1 MNLIEVILAQGST
14 LKAWAEFFV
23 SRSRALSFADLPSF
37 RIPMAKLSLSVLSAA
52 TALLASHLASAQTL
66 PQVSVTGKATEAVP
80 SLSGFNDPPAKL
92 PMQALSL
99 SAERLDDLGITQL
112 SGITKL
118 DASVSDAYNAV
129 GYWSQLKVR
138 GFDLDNRFNLRRD
151 GLPIS
156 GETALSLVNK
166 SGIEVLKGSSGMQA
180 GTSSPAGLVNFVVK
194 RPLADDSTALMLEAI
209 QGGTVQASLDH
220 SQRFGAHREFG
231 VRVNLAAAHLDPQLR
246 NSQGRSHTAA
256 LATDWRVSADTL
268 VEAEIEINRQSQPS
282 QDGFSLLGNT
292 LPDAHSIDPR
302 LNLNN
307 QPWTLPVVF
316 DNTHASLRVQHQLSG
331 GWRAQAHL
339 GIQRLRTDDRN
350 AFAFGLDCNENSTF
364 DGAYYCDRFGPDGRF
379 DLYDFRSEN
388 EHRDT
393 TSLDVS
399 ASGPMQL
406 AGLRH
411 DVTVGGLTSQFKS
424 RFQRQAYNITG
435 IGNID
440 GSVVTSPSPGL
451 TGENTH
457 RDERSNELYLRDRVA
472 LTQDTSAWL
481 GLRHTRLHRESV
493 RTDGS
498 RATDYSQSVT
508 TPWLALSHA
517 IANDWLVYASWG
529 QGVESEV
536 APNRTRYKNRGQA
549 LPALKSRQTEIGLK
563 TGTQRVEGSLTVFDI
578 RRPAWRD
585 IGTCDADNSCERRAD
600 GFARHRGVEASADL
614 KWSGGGLFASAMR
627 LHARNEGSTVASL
640 NGLTPANVPQT
651 TIKAHVR
658 QDLLPGLQAQLG
670 LRHEGRRF
678 ATPDNSIAVP
688 AWTVAD
694 AGLRYTQ
701 LQGSQTWIW
710 RAAVDN
716 LANKRAWRE
725 SPWQFEHSY
734 LYPLSPRTFRASL
747 EVRL

>member
-1 MNLIEVILAQGST
+1 
-14 LKAWAEFFV
+14 
-23 SRSRALSFADLPSF
+23 
-37 RIPMAKLSLSVLSAA
+37 MARPTLSLIASAA
-52 TALLASHLASAQTL
+52 ALLAASIASAQSL
-66 PQVSVTGKATEAVP
+66 PQVRVTGKATEAVP
-80 SLSGFNDPPAKL
+80 SLSGFNDPPAKV

-99 SAERLDDLGITQL
+99 SAERLDDLGISQL

-129 GYWSQLKVR
+129 GYWSQLKIR

-151 GLPIS
+151 GLPIT

-166 SGIEVLKGSSGMQA
+166 SGIELLKGSSGMQA
-180 GTSSPAGLVNFVVK
+180 GTSSPAGIVNFVVK
-194 RPLADDSTALMLEAI
+194 RPLADDATALMLEAI
-209 QGGTVQASLDH
+209 QGGSVQASLDH
-220 SQRFGAHREFG
+220 SQRFGANREFG
-231 VRVNLAAAHLDPQLR
+231 VRVNLAVAHLDPELR
-246 NSQGRSHTAA
+246 NSKGRSYTAA
-256 LATDWRVSADTL
+256 LATDWRVSPDTL
-268 VEAEIEINRQSQPS
+268 VEAEIEFNRQSQPS
-282 QDGFSLLGNT
+282 QQGFSLLGDR
-292 LPDAHSIDPR
+292 LPDAKNVDPK

-307 QPWTLPVVF
+307 QPWSLPVVF
-316 DNTHASLRVQHQLSG
+316 DNTHASLRVQHKLSG
-331 GWRAQAHL
+331 DWRVQAAL
-339 GIQRLRTDDRN
+339 GIQRLRTDDRL
-350 AFAFGLDCNENSTF
+350 AYAFGCSAVEDYSRFCA
-364 DGAYYCDRFGPDGRF
+364 DGSY

-393 TSLDVS
+393 TALDVS
-399 ASGPMQL
+399 ASGPVQL

-411 DVTVGGLTSQFKS
+411 DVTVGGLSSQFKS
-424 RFQRQAYNITG
+424 RFQRQAYNWAGTG
-435 IGNID
+435 NVD
-440 GSVVTSPSPGL
+440 GSAVTTAQPDL
-451 TGENTH
+451 TDENTN

-472 LTQDTSAWL
+472 LSADTSAWL

-508 TPWLALSHA
+508 TPWVALSHA
-517 IANDWLVYASWG
+517 IASDWLVYASWG
-529 QGVESEV
+529 QGIESEV
-536 APNRTRYKNRGQA
+536 APNRPRFKNAGQA

-563 TGTQRVEGSLTVFDI
+563 TGTQRVEGSLTAFDI
-578 RRPAWRD
+578 RRPVWRD
-585 IGTCDADNSCERRAD
+585 IGLCSANDSCERVAD

-627 LHARNEGSTVASL
+627 LQARREGSADASL
-640 NGLTPANVPQT
+640 NGQRPANVPQT

-670 LRHEGRRF
+670 LRHEGSRF

-701 LQGSQTWIW
+701 LQGNQTWIW

-716 LANKRAWRE
+716 LANRRAWRE

-734 LYPLSPRTFRASL
+734 LYPLAPRTLRASL
-747 EVRL
+747 EIRL

>member
-1 MNLIEVILAQGST
+1 MANHRISLST
-14 LKAWAEFFV
+14 LAG
-23 SRSRALSFADLPSF
+23 
-37 RIPMAKLSLSVLSAA
+37 AA
-52 TALLASHLASAQTL
+52 ALLASSLASAQTL

-80 SLSGFNDPPAKL
+80 SLSGFSDPPARL

-99 SAERLDDLGITQL
+99 SAERLGELGISQL

-129 GYWSQLKVR
+129 GYWSQLKIR

-151 GLPIS
+151 GLPIT

-180 GTSSPAGLVNFVVK
+180 GTSSPAGIVNFVVK
-194 RPLADDSTALMLEAI
+194 RPLAEDGTTLMLEAI
-209 QGGTVQASLDH
+209 QGGSVQASVDH
-220 SQRFGAHREFG
+220 SQRFGANREFG
-231 VRVNLAAAHLDPQLR
+231 VRVNLAAAHLDPTLR
-246 NSQGRSHTAA
+246 DSQGRSHTAA
-256 LATDWRVSADTL
+256 LATDWRISSDTL
-268 VEAEIEINRQSQPS
+268 VEAEVEFNRQSQPS
-282 QDGFSLLGNT
+282 QQGFSLLGNR
-292 LPDAHSIDPR
+292 LPDAKNVDPN

-307 QPWTLPVVF
+307 QPWSLPVVF
-316 DNTHASLRVQHQLSG
+316 DNTHASLRVQQKLAG
-331 GWRAQAHL
+331 DWRAQAHL
-339 GIQRLRTDDRN
+339 GIQRLRTDDR
-350 AFAFGLDCNENSTF
+350 L
-364 DGAYYCDRFGPDGRF
+364 AYAYGCSDANGDYYADRFCPDGSY

-399 ASGPMQL
+399 ATGPVQL
-406 AGLRH
+406 GGMRH
-411 DVTVGGLTSQFKS
+411 DVTVGGLASQFKS
-424 RFQRQAYNITG
+424 RFQRQAYNYAGT
-435 IGNID
+435 GNID
-440 GSVVTSPSPGL
+440 GSAVTPPQADL
-451 TGENTH
+451 TDENTN
-457 RDERSNELYLRDRVA
+457 RNERSNELYLRDRVA
-472 LTQDTSAWL
+472 LGADTSAWL

-498 RATDYSQSVT
+498 RATDYSQGVT
-508 TPWLALSHA
+508 TPWVALSHA
-517 IANDWLVYASWG
+517 IASDWLVYASWG

-536 APNRTRYKNRGQA
+536 APNRARYKNRGQT

-578 RRPAWRD
+578 RRPVWRD
-585 IGTCDADNSCERRAD
+585 VGSCSANDSCERVAD
-600 GFARHRGVEASADL
+600 GYARHRGIEASADL

-627 LHARNEGSTVASL
+627 LQARRQGSADTNL
-640 NGLTPANVPQT
+640 NGLQPPNVPET
-651 TIKAHVR
+651 TLKAHVR

-670 LRHEGRRF
+670 VRYEGSRF
-678 ATPDNSIAVP
+678 ATPDNSITVP

-694 AGLRYTQ
+694 AGLRYM
-701 LQGSQTWIW
+701 QGVGNQTWIW

-716 LANKRAWRE
+716 LTNRRAWRE

-734 LYPLSPRTFRASL
+734 LYPLAPRTFRTSL

>member
-1 MNLIEVILAQGST
+1 
-14 LKAWAEFFV
+14 
-23 SRSRALSFADLPSF
+23 
-37 RIPMAKLSLSVLSAA
+37 MAKLSLSFLGAA
-52 TALLASHLASAQTL
+52 AALLAAQLASAQTL
-66 PQVSVTGKATEAVP
+66 PQVSVSGKAVETSP
-80 SLSGFNDPPAKL
+80 GLSGFNDPPAKL

-99 SAERLDDLGITQL
+99 SSERLDDLGISQL

-129 GYWSQLKVR
+129 GYWSQLKIR

-166 SGIEVLKGSSGMQA
+166 AGIEVLKGSSGMQA

-194 RPLADDSTALMLEAI
+194 RPLAEDGTALMVETI

-220 SQRFGAHREFG
+220 SQRFGARREFG
-231 VRVNLAAAHLDPQLR
+231 VRVNLAAAHLDPELR
-246 NSQGRSHTAA
+246 NSKGRSHTAA
-256 LATDWRVSADTL
+256 LATDWRLSADTL
-268 VEAEIEINRQSQPS
+268 IEAEIELNRQSQPS
-282 QDGFSLLGNT
+282 QQGFSLLGDR
-292 LPDAHSIDPR
+292 LPYAKSIEPK

-307 QPWTLPVVF
+307 QPWSLPVVF
-316 DNTHASLRVQHQLSG
+316 ENTHASLRVQHRLSND
-331 GWRAQAHL
+331 WRAQASL
-339 GIQRLRTDDRN
+339 GIQRLRTDDRLAYAYGCSATN
-350 AFAFGLDCNENSTF
+350 GDYYAYSFCPDGTF
-364 DGAYYCDRFGPDGRF
+364 DR
-379 DLYDFRSEN
+379 YDFRSEN

-393 TSLDVS
+393 TALDLS
-399 ASGPMQL
+399 ASGPLQL

-411 DVTVGGLTSQFKS
+411 DITVGGLTSQFKS
-424 RFQRQAYNITG
+424 RFQRQAYNWSGTG
-435 IGNID
+435 SID
-440 GSVVTSPSPGL
+440 GSGVTPADPTL
-451 TGENTH
+451 TDENTN

-472 LTQDTSAWL
+472 LTASTSAWL
-481 GLRHTRLHRESV
+481 GLRHTRLHRESI

-508 TPWLALSHA
+508 TPWVALSHA
-517 IANDWLVYASWG
+517 IASDWLVYASWG

-536 APNRTRYKNRGQA
+536 APNRARYKNRGQA

-585 IGTCDADNSCERRAD
+585 IGACSADGSCERVAD
-600 GFARHRGVEASADL
+600 GDARHRGVEAGADL
-614 KWSGGGLFASAMR
+614 KWSGGGLFGSAMR
-627 LHARNEGSTVASL
+627 LHARREGSADASL
-640 NGLTPANVPQT
+640 NGLRPPNVPET
-651 TIKAHVR
+651 TIKVHARHE
-658 QDLLPGLQAQLG
+658 LLPGLQAQLG
-670 LRHEGRRF
+670 LRYEGRRF
-678 ATPDNSIAVP
+678 ATPTNSVAVP

-701 LQGSQTWIW
+701 GVGNQIWIW

-716 LANKRAWRE
+716 LTNRRAWRE

-734 LYPLSPRTFRASL
+734 LYPLAPRTLRASL

>member
-1 MNLIEVILAQGST
+1 MANHRISLSILA
-14 LKAWAEFFV
+14 
-23 SRSRALSFADLPSF
+23 
-37 RIPMAKLSLSVLSAA
+37 AA
-52 TALLASHLASAQTL
+52 SALLVTGLASAQTL

-99 SAERLDDLGITQL
+99 SAERLGELGISQL

-118 DASVSDAYNAV
+118 DASISDAYNAV
-129 GYWSQLKVR
+129 GYWSQLKIR

-151 GLPIS
+151 GLPIT

-180 GTSSPAGLVNFVVK
+180 GTSSPAGIVNFVVK
-194 RPLADDSTALMLEAI
+194 RPQAEDGTALMLEAI
-209 QGGTVQASLDH
+209 QGGSVQASVDH
-220 SQRFGAHREFG
+220 SQRFGANREFG
-231 VRVNLAAAHLDPQLR
+231 LRVNLAAAHLDPTLR
-246 NSQGRSHTAA
+246 DSKGRSHTAA
-256 LATDWRVSADTL
+256 LATDWRISLDTL
-268 VEAEIEINRQSQPS
+268 VEAEVEFNRQSQPS
-282 QDGFSLLGNT
+282 QQGFSLLGNR
-292 LPDAHSIDPR
+292 LPDAKSVDPN

-307 QPWTLPVVF
+307 QPWSLPVVF
-316 DNTHASLRVQHQLSG
+316 DNTHASLRVQQKLG
-331 GWRAQAHL
+331 NDWRAQAHL
-339 GIQRLRTDDRN
+339 GIQRLRTDDR
-350 AFAFGLDCNENSTF
+350 L
-364 DGAYYCDRFGPDGRF
+364 AYAYGCSDANGDYYADRFCPDGSY

-393 TSLDVS
+393 TALDIS
-399 ASGPMQL
+399 ASGPVQL

-411 DVTVGGLTSQFKS
+411 DLTVGGLSSQFKS
-424 RFQRQAYNITG
+424 RFQRQAYNYAGTG
-435 IGNID
+435 NVD
-440 GSVVTSPSPGL
+440 GSAVTPAAPDL
-451 TGENTH
+451 TGENTN

-472 LTQDTSAWL
+472 LSADTSAWL

-498 RATDYSQSVT
+498 RATDYSQGVT
-508 TPWLALSHA
+508 TPWIALSHA
-517 IANDWLVYASWG
+517 IASDWLVYASWG
-529 QGVESEV
+529 QGIESEV
-536 APNRTRYKNRGQA
+536 APNRKRFVNAGQA

-585 IGTCDADNSCERRAD
+585 IVLPGFTECSADNSCERRAD
-600 GFARHRGVEASADL
+600 GYARHRGVEASADL

-627 LHARNEGSTVASL
+627 LQARRQGSADASL
-640 NGLTPANVPQT
+640 NGLLPPNVPET
-651 TIKAHVR
+651 TLKAHVR

-670 LRHEGRRF
+670 LRHEGSRF

-694 AGLRYTQ
+694 AGLRYM
-701 LQGSQTWIW
+701 QGVGNQTWIW
-710 RAAVDN
+710 RVAVDN
-716 LANKRAWRE
+716 LTNRRAWRE

-734 LYPLSPRTFRASL
+734 LYPLAPRTFRTSL

>member
-1 MNLIEVILAQGST
+1 MARPT
-14 LKAWAEFFV
+14 
-23 SRSRALSFADLPSF
+23 PS
-37 RIPMAKLSLSVLSAA
+37 LLTTAA
-52 TALLASHLASAQTL
+52 ALLAAGIASAQTL
-66 PQVSVTGKATEAVP
+66 PTVSVAGKSTEAIP
-80 SLSGFNDPPAKL
+80 SLSGFNEAPAKL

-129 GYWSQLKVR
+129 GYWSQLKIR

-180 GTSSPAGLVNFVVK
+180 GTSSPAGIVNFVVK
-194 RPLADDSTALMLEAI
+194 RPLAEDGTALMLEAI
-209 QGGTVQASLDH
+209 QGGSVQASLDH
-220 SQRFGAHREFG
+220 SQRFGASREFG
-231 VRVNLAAAHLDPQLR
+231 VRVNLAVAHLDPQLR
-246 NSQGRSHTAA
+246 NSKGRSHAAA
-256 LATDWRVSADTL
+256 LATDWRISPDTL
-268 VEAEIEINRQSQPS
+268 VEAEVEFNRQSQPS
-282 QDGFSLLGNT
+282 QQGFSLLGDR
-292 LPDAHSIDPR
+292 LPDAGSVDPR

-307 QPWTLPVVF
+307 QPWSLPVVF
-316 DNTHASLRVQHQLSG
+316 DNTHASLRVQHKLTG
-331 GWRAQAHL
+331 DWRMQAAL
-339 GIQRLRTDDRN
+339 GIQRLRTDDRL
-350 AFAFGLDCNENSTF
+350 AYAFGCFAVEDYSRFCA
-364 DGAYYCDRFGPDGRF
+364 DGSY

-393 TSLDVS
+393 TALDIS
-399 ASGPMQL
+399 ASGPVQL

-411 DVTVGGLTSQFKS
+411 DVTVGGLTSRFKS
-424 RFQRQAYNITG
+424 RFQRQAYNYAGTG
-435 IGNID
+435 NVD
-440 GSVVTSPSPGL
+440 GSAVTPAAPDL
-451 TGENTH
+451 TDENTN

-472 LTQDTSAWL
+472 LTADTTAWL

-498 RATDYSQSVT
+498 RPTAYPQSVT
-508 TPWLALSHA
+508 TPWVALSHA
-517 IANDWLVYASWG
+517 IAADWLLYASWG
-529 QGVESEV
+529 QGIESEV
-536 APNRTRYKNRGQA
+536 APNRPRFRNAGEA

-563 TGTQRVEGSLTVFDI
+563 TGSQRVEGSLTVFDI

-585 IGTCDADNSCERRAD
+585 VVLPGFTECSANDSCERRAD
-600 GFARHRGVEASADL
+600 GYARHRGIEASADL

-627 LHARNEGSTVASL
+627 LQARREGSADAGL
-640 NGLTPANVPQT
+640 NGLRPPNGPET

-670 LRHEGRRF
+670 LRHEARRF

-701 LQGSQTWIW
+701 GAGNQTWIW

-716 LANKRAWRE
+716 LTNRRAWRE

-734 LYPLSPRTFRASL
+734 LYPLSPRTLRASL